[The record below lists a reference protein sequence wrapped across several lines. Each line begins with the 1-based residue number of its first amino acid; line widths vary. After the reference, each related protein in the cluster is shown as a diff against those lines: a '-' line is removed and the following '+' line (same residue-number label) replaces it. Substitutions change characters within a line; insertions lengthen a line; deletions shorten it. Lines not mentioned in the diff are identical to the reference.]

1 DQNSL
6 LSLSVSFQIF
16 RPRTGEKTKTLAE
29 VIDLTSRSAHEQE
42 LFSPRDWDFIQW
54 LAEAHPDP
62 EHLWDTLVLNG
73 LELLQWLVRWGDS
86 ARLELSSTQQPLM
99 FHGNLAELKPNLET
113 VENELS

>member
-1 DQNSL
+1 VKDLEHWLFPPAPAHLDSPRASLRVICEPKVVQDQSSL
-6 LSLSVSFQIF
+6 LSLSVGFQIF

-62 EHLWDTLVLNG
+62 EHLWDTLV
-73 LELLQWLVRWGDS
+73 
-86 ARLELSSTQQPLM
+86 
-99 FHGNLAELKPNLET
+99 
-113 VENELS
+113 